1 MNFSLEN
8 ILRLDKKYRVLI
20 LVGTLFVITII
31 YVYLLYMPSNQKI
44 TKLNKEL
51 DKLLDKKAEQEAII
65 QNLDEFKKE
74 NQQLKQ
80 TLQLAMAQLPDKREI
95 HSLLQNISNTAR
107 EAGLKVP
114 LFRPHKEIKKDF
126 YAEVPVELNLIG
138 SHGDLL
144 AFFTR
149 ISQVPRIVNISIKSI
164 SPLEMTAMRQ
174 QSCRV
179 NISCLS
185 VPLSYSDLRIFPI
198 CQDIIALVNI
208 NEGINR

>member
-1 MNFSLEN
+1 M
-8 ILRLDKKYRVLI
+8 I
-20 LVGTLFVITII
+20 LVGTLLLITII
-31 YVYLLYMPSNQKI
+31 YVYLLYMPSNEKI
-44 TKLNKEL
+44 TKLNKDL
-51 DKLLDKKAEQEAII
+51 DKLLAKKAEQEAII
-65 QNLDEFKKE
+65 QNLEEFKLE

-149 ISQVPRIVNISIKSI
+149 ISQVPRIVNISDLKIDRDSKTNLSDTMLKV
-164 SPLEMTAMRQ
+164 SCKATTYRFLEESERPKPEDEKGKKKGKK
-174 QSCRV
+174 RRKK
-179 NISCLS
+179 N
-185 VPLSYSDLRIFPI
+185 
-198 CQDIIALVNI
+198 
-208 NEGINR
+208 